1 MKRSAQYAAAAVAI
15 FAAGWW
21 AARNTARQGQGNV
34 ASHSDARPR
43 NADLPQAAPVV
54 SNVANS
60 LQGSHTAI
68 PQGLLGVLHDSPPS
82 RTPALLAELEKLPK
96 SELTAD
102 WIRVFDQILRTGDT
116 EECQY
121 LFSLLEQREDVATVA
136 FVSRQLD
143 HENVDIRDRA
153 LMACEAMAG
162 QVFES
167 TTQAKTWSRTWM
179 PDPDRE
185 KLFSSIPDENGTL
198 KLPRPGSRA
207 KNNTGADQAT
217 DE

>member
-1 MKRSAQYAAAAVAI
+1 
-15 FAAGWW
+15 
-21 AARNTARQGQGNV
+21 
-34 ASHSDARPR
+34 
-43 NADLPQAAPVV
+43 
-54 SNVANS
+54 
-60 LQGSHTAI
+60 
-68 PQGLLGVLHDSPPS
+68 VLHDAPPS

-185 KLFSSIPDENGTL
+185 KLFSSIPDENGTQ